1 MHPMTKI
8 NVIIAERDAEIL
20 ALKAEITECRK
31 QCAMWEHSY
40 EEEAKGASYMEAE
53 IAELKAQL
61 SKRLTV
67 RVEIPPTLLQDA
79 LRTFYEL
86 VCRYESHLA
95 STEPTGSY
103 VPWRNA
109 LRLALDH
116 NGVEVDDPDAETQAS
131 D

>member
-1 MHPMTKI
+1 MNPITRI
-8 NVIIAERDAEIL
+8 DTIIAERDAEIL
-20 ALKAEITECRK
+20 ALKAELAECRQK
-31 QCAMWEHSY
+31 CAMWEHSY

-53 IAELKAQL
+53 IAELRAEL

-95 STEPTGSY
+95 STEPAGSY
-103 VPWRNA
+103 VPWRDA

-116 NGVEVDDPDAETQAS
+116 NGVEVDDSDAEAQAS

>member
-1 MHPMTKI
+1 MSDDDKLYVSLEPDPM
-8 NVIIAERDAEIL
+8 A
-20 ALKAEITECRK
+20 
-31 QCAMWEHSY
+31 W
-40 EEEAKGASYMEAE
+40 ASSTLPEY
-53 IAELKAQL
+53 
-61 SKRLTV
+61 SPKRLTV

-95 STEPTGSY
+95 STEPTESY
-103 VPWRNA
+103 VPWRDA

-116 NGVEVDDPDAETQAS
+116 NGVRVDDSDAEAQAS